1 MLRVLLVEDH
11 SLVRAGLRLLL
22 SEALLKIAH
31 RLHINTKTVEVH
43 RTPPMENASPST
55 TPRPRA
61 PGHVRGHY
69 HP

>member
-31 RLHINTKTVEVH
+31 RLTKTVEVH

-61 PGHVRGHY
+61 PGHARGHY